1 MLKIKLLAYFIK
13 AIVIP
18 LMTKLLSFLGQF
30 LLFSILTITTQ
41 IGGIDFLLAKY
52 CSRLTPQ
59 LRKTKLSQL
68 ALFIGIYGFTT
79 FIIVPPIAQAF
90 GRTPLPIS
98 SKGMII
104 PNHFWTCLLNR
115 HYVKIKLYD
124 VVRKAAIDYNANE
137 KNVRQLRYLDASF
150 PFFDGF
156 PLLPHRSHDDGE
168 KIDLAFFYVDR
179 STNQAWNKSVSLSGY
194 GFCEKPTERENN
206 TPRHCAKQGYWQYSL
221 LTKMFGKASP
231 DKVQF
236 DAEANRRLIKSL
248 SAQSRIKKI
257 FIEPHLKARLGFA
270 HDNKIRFHGCSAV
283 RHDDHIHVEL

>member
-1 MLKIKLLAYFIK
+1 MAKLLR
-13 AIVIP
+13 
-18 LMTKLLSFLGQF
+18 LLGNI
-30 LLFSILTITTQ
+30 LLFGILTLTTQ
-41 IGGIDFLLAKY
+41 IGGVVYLLAKFCDSLIPESLKVKSSHY
-52 CSRLTPQ
+52 I
-59 LRKTKLSQL
+59 
-68 ALFIGIYGFTT
+68 LFMGLYIIST
-79 FIIVPPIAQAF
+79 FLIIPPIAQTF

-98 SKGMII
+98 NKGMII
-104 PNHFWTCLLNR
+104 PNHFWTCLFNR

-124 VVRKAAIDYNANE
+124 VVRKAAIDYNAKE
-137 KNVRQLRYLDASF
+137 QNVRQLRYLDASF

-168 KIDLAFFYVDR
+168 KIDLAFFYMDR
-179 STNQAWNKSVSLSGY
+179 ATNQTWNKSVSLSGY
-194 GFCEKPTERENN
+194 GFCEKPTARESNM
-206 TPRHCAKQGYWQYSL
+206 PKLCAQKGYWQYSL
-221 LTKMFGKASP
+221 LTKMTGKVSP

-257 FIEPHLKARLGFA
+257 FIDPHLKARLGFA